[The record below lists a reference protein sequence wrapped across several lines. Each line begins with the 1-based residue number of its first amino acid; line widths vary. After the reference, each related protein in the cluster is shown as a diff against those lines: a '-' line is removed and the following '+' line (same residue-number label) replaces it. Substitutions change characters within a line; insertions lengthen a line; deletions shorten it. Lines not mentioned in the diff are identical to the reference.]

1 MYRFVWGI
9 SYADRS
15 KNAVVMGIGGTA
27 LSEHLSANIP
37 DSANSKMGGHRAA
50 QLSANITESSSSG
63 GLRVERL
70 EPLQTDSLSRSVP
83 FSSDAVA
90 VQRCDR
96 CRVPSLLSA

>member
-50 QLSANITESSSSG
+50 QLSANIPSSQRTSLNP
-63 GLRVERL
+63 LRVEWVGIGRH
-70 EPLQTDSLSRSVP
+70 
-83 FSSDAVA
+83 SS
-90 VQRCDR
+90 QRT
-96 CRVPSLLSA
+96 